1 MECGRRAVGEIG
13 EALPVA
19 DEASRFRGSAPIGGH
34 DSDRKSVGTTVGN
47 RRPLRKRYKGCG
59 EVWNP
64 PVTASLC
71 QPPLG
76 KGAEGTGDAD
86 CHSQFANWPRNDKVF
101 CKRCDGRAVEDAGPY
116 GGFTDRTSQGLPTP
130 FRHISCSLCVDSLWI
145 NFPSPFL
152 PPSCGNSSF
161 PLWTK
166 NPCISRPCGGFPQK
180 FSLRLLLLKNT

>member
-1 MECGRRAVGEIG
+1 MGAEELPLCPVRCHCETSDRSHWLWQSVFLVQRATARVAPTESYKECGA
-13 EALPVA
+13 
-19 DEASRFRGSAPIGGH
+19 
-34 DSDRKSVGTTVGN
+34 K
-47 RRPLRKRYKGCG
+47 
-59 EVWNP
+59 WNP
-64 PVTASLC
+64 PVTASPC
-71 QPPLG
+71 QSPLG

-130 FRHISCSLCVDSLWI
+130 FLHISCSLCVDSLWI

-152 PPSCGNSSF
+152 PPSCGNPSF

-166 NPCISRPCGGFPQK
+166 NPCISRPYGGFPQK